1 MHCHC
6 ALTAERERSSFS
18 DKFMESLFFK
28 NILKKDV
35 FPIGGF
41 FGLYAQEGSRDSH
54 PPYDFIAEK
63 YTELIKNCG
72 INFVVFHLNSVETD
86 SGKRVLQLY
95 DRYGIGYFITDNRI
109 IVELKK
115 QRLSYKLLT
124 EKIKKYTDEYKNA
137 PGYLGLYVW
146 DEPDLQD
153 MAWQSD
159 VCRAFYAAGQDGVH
173 PYINLLPSNGDRCF
187 NSDGT
192 YCDFEEYVTAYLKEC
207 KLSFLSY
214 DHYLYITGLRQRAT
228 IGDLKFCED
237 LNTASVLSKRY
248 GVPFWVHIACGG
260 QWGEKNVINEYY
272 PNRAQFMLSIH
283 LAMAFGAKGIQYFP
297 LLQPKQFYAPAQN
310 SKVNGLIGYNGRPN
324 KWYNYARAVNTFLSA
339 HSRIFCLAEHEGV
352 AFLGG
357 SAVPATSRGVAIDQN
372 RYGCVEY
379 MEADHAVIGLFS
391 FEGKPMYYIVNNS
404 VKENGEVCIRFDRD
418 YRFRVLSLKGEKELS
433 ADKKSRC
440 VAMRLKPAE
449 CSVLLAL

>member
-1 MHCHC
+1 MSQ
-6 ALTAERERSSFS
+6 LV
-18 DKFMESLFFK
+18 FK
-28 NILKKDV
+28 NVLKRDV

-41 FGLYAQEGSRDSH
+41 FGPNSVEEPNSENS
-54 PPYDFIAEK
+54 ITEK
-63 YTELIKNCG
+63 HIKLMMKCR
-72 INFVVFHLNSVETD
+72 INFAAFHLNSAETEE
-86 SGKRVLQLY
+86 GKKLLRLY
-95 DRYGIGYFITDNRI
+95 DRYGIGYFVTDNRI

-115 QRLSYKLLT
+115 QKPDRELLA
-124 EKIKKYTDEYKNA
+124 EKVKEYTGEYKNA
-137 PGYLGLYVW
+137 PGYLGLFVW
-146 DEPDLQD
+146 DEPDMQD
-153 MAWQSD
+153 LAWQAQ
-159 VCRAFYAAGQDGVH
+159 VCGAFRASGQEGAY
-173 PYINLLPSNGDRCF
+173 PYINLLPSNGDRRFDFEDTC
-187 NSDGT
+187 
-192 YCDFEEYVTAYLKEC
+192 CDFEKYAAAYLQEC
-207 KLSFLSY
+207 KLPFLSY
-214 DHYLYITGLRQRAT
+214 DHYLYITGLRGRSAV
-228 IGDLKFCED
+228 GDLKFCDD

-248 GVPFWVHIACGG
+248 GVPFWVHVACGG
-260 QWGEKNVINEYY
+260 QWGEKNIIGEYY
-272 PNRAQFMLSIH
+272 PNKAQFMLGIH

-324 KWYNYARAVNTFLSA
+324 KWYGYARAVNTFLSE
-339 HSRIFCLAEHEGV
+339 HSLIFCNAEHKGV
-352 AFLGG
+352 VFLGG
-357 SAVPATSRGVAIDQN
+357 SAMPATSRGVAIDQN